1 MTHSRKDLFHPP
13 LDELRRALDELG
25 DLIIEVD
32 SDERTLSAVAARL
45 TELDL
50 EELGIAMPGSGLP
63 HTSAAT
69 DTHRAPHYS

>member
-1 MTHSRKDLFHPP
+1 

-32 SDERTLSAVAARL
+32 SDERKLSAVAARL

-50 EELGIAMPGSGLP
+50 QELGISMPDSGLP
-63 HTSAAT
+63 CTSAVT
-69 DTHRAPHYS
+69 DRHRAPHFS

>member
-1 MTHSRKDLFHPP
+1 MKPETD
-13 LDELRRALDELG
+13 
-25 DLIIEVD
+25 VD

-63 HTSAAT
+63 YTSAVT
-69 DTHRAPHYS
+69 DAHRAPHYS